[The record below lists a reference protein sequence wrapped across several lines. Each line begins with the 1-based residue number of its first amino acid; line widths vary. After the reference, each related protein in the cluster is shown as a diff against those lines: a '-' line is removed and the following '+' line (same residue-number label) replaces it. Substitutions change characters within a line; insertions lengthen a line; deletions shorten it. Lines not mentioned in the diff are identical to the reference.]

1 MRFLS
6 VLAAGT
12 LCAPAMARAC
22 DLALLLTVDVSGSI
36 DAKEYRVQMDGLAAA
51 LRDGIVVEALIDQR
65 ASVSLMQWTGEGRQH
80 VSVPWTEV
88 TSAEQAEA
96 LAIAVEEMP
105 RQWSQYSTAIGDA
118 LLASAELIETAPDC
132 KRKVVD
138 VSGDGISNE
147 GPLVEY
153 GRKRLAG
160 QGVTVNAV
168 VIETDDTDLTGYF
181 WENVITGPGAFVV
194 TAAGFE
200 EYPLRIRQKLIREVA
215 KQVAEGPEV
224 ERSLLDRM

>member
-1 MRFLS
+1 MRILS
-6 VLAAGT
+6 VLAAGI

-80 VSVPWTEV
+80 VSMPWTEV
-88 TSAEQAEA
+88 ASAEHAEV
-96 LAIAVEEMP
+96 LAIAVEEMQ

-215 KQVAEGPEV
+215 KQVAVGPEV
-224 ERSLLDRM
+224 ERSLSDRM